1 VAQPIDTSGRTPFIG
16 REAELQRLQQL
27 LDGDERLVTIT
38 GPPGM
43 GKTRLARSYAA
54 RCGDGASSSWSGHSF
69 SDLSA
74 AWTIDDIV
82 STVSASLEVR
92 LAAGEGSEGT
102 AVLLGRAMG
111 GRGQLLVVLDN
122 FEHLAEHGADTVS
135 RWMDLAPEARF
146 LVTSRDRLRLR
157 GEVCI
162 DLSPLSVE
170 QGSQLFESTAKR
182 VRASYQTNET
192 EQAAARELVERLDGI
207 PLAIE
212 LAAARVTVMSPS
224 KMLGRLGKRFDL
236 LRHGPSDVVARQATL
251 RAAIDWSWDLLEEVE
266 RDTLA
271 QSSVFRGGFS
281 LEAAEAVIDLSAH
294 DGGADVLDV
303 LESLRGKS
311 LVRTYENE
319 VLGGELRFD
328 IYESIREYAAERHEQ
343 ADASGSLS
351 RRHGEFF
358 VAEAESHVVE
368 FGAPEG
374 ASLQWFE
381 VNRDNLVAVYN
392 RHRESEPAFAA
403 RAVLCLSHVMLRRGP
418 FDSNLALLEDIAGR
432 LDENADPLVL
442 SRLYFARGCARSLM
456 SRLDQAAE
464 DLDRALAIA
473 RQHGLGAMEAKS
485 LLQRGL
491 HSLRIGQL
499 DVASGWL
506 AEAEEVA
513 EREGLRRVLCRIH
526 VSRGMAHEA
535 VAEFGPAEASYQR
548 SLQIAREVG
557 DTWEEVR
564 TRSKMGT
571 LCTFID
577 GRLDEARE
585 HFEWSLAQC
594 REVGDWFIEAGTAY
608 NLGRLETNLGNLES
622 AEEHLSQAL
631 VAYKEMGNRNAS
643 GFVVMAQGLL
653 AMEQQHWEQAAR
665 LLDDAD
671 EILSKVQHA
680 LARSYAMLT
689 RALVDLSAGQPQT
702 ALDRIEAS
710 VALVV
715 ALQHRV
721 LEGIS
726 RCVEGMIHASRG
738 DREQWQSSL
747 DRATALLGDS
757 GWGEG
762 NAMLAA
768 LRSYG
773 ALVDQPEVE
782 GASPELPTFARA
794 RVAMRILRQQS
805 GAGEAAKPGPR
816 PAAMPPPPQGSL
828 RIHSDGRWFQVPGAE
843 PVDLTRKRTLRPL
856 LLMLTRARLEEPG
869 KAIGVGPIF
878 EGVWAGERIRESARK
893 NRVYVAVATLRK
905 AGLDPY
911 LDTRGDGYLIR
922 PDVEVVWAE

>member
-1 VAQPIDTSGRTPFIG
+1 MAQPIDPSGRTPFIG
-16 REAELQRLQQL
+16 REAELERLQHL

-43 GKTRLARSYAA
+43 GKTRLARSFAA
-54 RCGDGASSSWSGHSF
+54 RCVDGAGSSWSGHSF
-69 SDLSA
+69 ADLSA

-122 FEHLAEHGADTVS
+122 FEHLSEHGTDTVS

-157 GEVCI
+157 GEVCV

-182 VRASYQTNET
+182 VRASYQSSEA

-224 KMLGRLGKRFDL
+224 QMLGRLGKRFDL

-271 QSSVFRGGFS
+271 QISVFRGGFS
-281 LEAAEAVIDLSAH
+281 LEAAEAVIDLSSH
-294 DGGADVLDV
+294 GGDADVLDA

-311 LVRTYENE
+311 LVRTYESE

-328 IYESIREYAAERHEQ
+328 VYESIREYAAERHGEGE
-343 ADASGSLS
+343 ANDSLT

-368 FGAPEG
+368 FGVPEG
-374 ASLQWFE
+374 SSLQWFE

-392 RHRESEPAFAA
+392 RHRDLDPGFAA

-418 FDSNLALLEDIAGR
+418 YDSNLALLEDIAAR
-432 LDENADPLVL
+432 LDEGTEPLVL
-442 SRLYFARGCARSLM
+442 SRLYFARGVAHSIM
-456 SRLDQAAE
+456 SRLDRAVE
-464 DLDRALAIA
+464 DLERALTIA
-473 RQHGLGAMEAKS
+473 RAHGLFAMEAKT

-491 HSLRIGQL
+491 HSLRMGQL
-499 DVASGWL
+499 EVASRWL
-506 AEAEEVA
+506 AEAQEVA
-513 EREGLRRVLCRIH
+513 EREGLQRVLCRVH
-526 VSRGMAHEA
+526 VSTGMAHEA
-535 VAEFGPAEASYQR
+535 VAEFPQAEASYQR
-548 SLQIAREVG
+548 SLEIAREQ
-557 DTWEEVR
+557 DDRWEVVR

-585 HFEWSLAQC
+585 HFEWSLAEC

-622 AEEHLSQAL
+622 AEQHLGRAL
-631 VAYKEMGNRNAS
+631 VAYREMGNRNAS

-653 AMEQQHWEQAAR
+653 AMERQRWDQAAQ
-665 LLDDAD
+665 LLDEAD

-689 RALVDLSAGQPQT
+689 RALGDLNAGQPQA
-702 ALDRIEAS
+702 ALERIEAS

-715 ALQHRV
+715 ALKHRV
-721 LEGIS
+721 LEGIG
-726 RCVEGMIHASRG
+726 RCVEGMIHASLG
-738 DREQWQSSL
+738 DEEQWRTSL
-747 DRATALLGDS
+747 DRATELLGDS

-768 LRSYG
+768 LRRYG
-773 ALVDQPEVE
+773 ALVGQPEVE
-782 GASPELPTFARA
+782 GSGPDLPAFARA
-794 RVAMRILRQQS
+794 RVAMRILREQ
-805 GAGEAAKPGPR
+805 GDGGGAAKPGPR
-816 PAAMPPPPQGSL
+816 PATLPPPPGSL
-828 RIHSDGRWFQVPGAE
+828 RIHNDGRWFQVPGAE

-922 PDVEVVWAE
+922 PDVEVVWAD